1 MRKDNLT
8 WHEMF
13 FGIAKVT
20 ALLSK
25 DNSTVNGA
33 VIVNKHNRIIGVG
46 YNGMPD
52 GLYDTEEFWQKPLKY
67 NYVIHAEDNAILNST
82 ADTNGASL
90 YLWSSKNYLP
100 CKSCADYIGRAGI
113 NKVYLLE
120 EPEQNEVYNWDESR
134 EILNTYG
141 VEIIF
146 VKIRNLQEILLSL

>member
-20 ALLSK
+20 ALRSK

-52 GLYDTEEFWQKPLKY
+52 GLYDTE
-67 NYVIHAEDNAILNST
+67 
-82 ADTNGASL
+82 
-90 YLWSSKNYLP
+90 
-100 CKSCADYIGRAGI
+100 
-113 NKVYLLE
+113 
-120 EPEQNEVYNWDESR
+120 
-134 EILNTYG
+134 
-141 VEIIF
+141 
-146 VKIRNLQEILLSL
+146 